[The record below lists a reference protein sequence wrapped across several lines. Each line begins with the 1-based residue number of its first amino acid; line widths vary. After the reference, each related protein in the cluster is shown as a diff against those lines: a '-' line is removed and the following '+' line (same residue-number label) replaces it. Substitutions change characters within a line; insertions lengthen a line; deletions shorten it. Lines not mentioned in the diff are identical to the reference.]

1 MQVFQPPYLFYPS
14 FKDDGHSI
22 GYLLCLDEVMGDIQ
36 SGNAKMSL
44 NALELKSQI
53 LRGLPIQTAQR
64 FVQKEYSGIR
74 GQGPGQDHPMLF
86 STAKSPGIGS
96 GQVFYLK

>member
-1 MQVFQPPYLFYPS
+1 MQVFQPSPLFYTS
-14 FKDDGHSI
+14 FKDDDHSV
-22 GYLLCLDEVMGDIQ
+22 GNLLCLGEVMGDIQ
-36 SGNAKMSL
+36 SGNAKLSL

-74 GQGPGQDHPMLF
+74 GQSPGQGHFLLF
-86 STAKSPGIGS
+86 SAAKVPGIGG